1 MSRQFLIIPGCPVK
15 KRALHSTMIV
25 EEESRRFSSSRQKA
39 IPMEL
44 FKVAPITNNLSLD
57 AFSALARR
65 YTQPLHVFLCG
76 LVHDPELARD
86 LLQDTFIAAWS
97 AAQQGTPPLVADGDE
112 AGMRRWLYRVAYR
125 RAVDILRRRRL
136 IRWESLH
143 DLLDRDEL
151 PEDAISQAFE
161 ELFAEHEAMRHALAA
176 LTPEDTACLLL
187 MVVQGFTAQEAAAI
201 TGASA
206 GAMGKRIGRAKR
218 RLLSA
223 YLAQNAS
230 TAEGRS

>member
-1 MSRQFLIIPGCPVK
+1 MTCQKAAVSFDG
-15 KRALHSTMIV
+15 SV
-25 EEESRRFSSSRQKA
+25 EREGRRFSSSRQKVVSV
-39 IPMEL
+39 EL
-44 FKVAPITNNLSLD
+44 VSNLSLD
-57 AFSALARR
+57 AFTALARR

-97 AAQQGTPPLVADGDE
+97 AALQATPPLLANGDE
-112 AGMRRWLYRVAYR
+112 AEMRRWLYRVAYR
-125 RAVDILRRRRL
+125 RAVDSLRRGRL

-143 DLLDRDEL
+143 ELLDFERL
-151 PEDAISQAFE
+151 PMDRASSSFE
-161 ELFAEHEAMRHALAA
+161 ELVAESEAMQRALAT
-176 LTPEDTACLLL
+176 LTPEDSACLLL

-201 TGASA
+201 IGSSA
-206 GAMGKRIGRAKR
+206 TAMGKRIGRANR

-230 TAEGRS
+230 NPGGRS

>member
-1 MSRQFLIIPGCPVK
+1 
-15 KRALHSTMIV
+15 
-25 EEESRRFSSSRQKA
+25 
-39 IPMEL
+39 ME
-44 FKVAPITNNLSLD
+44 FVSGLSLD
-57 AFSALARR
+57 AFTALARR

-97 AAQQGTPPLVADGDE
+97 AARQGTPPLVANGDE

-125 RAVDILRRRRL
+125 RAVDTLRRRRL

-151 PEDAISQAFE
+151 PAVAYSFE
-161 ELFAEHEAMRHALAA
+161 ELIVESEAMQRALAT
-176 LTPEDTACLLL
+176 LNPEDTACLLL

-201 TGASA
+201 IGSSA
-206 GAMGKRIGRAKR
+206 MAMGKRIGRAKR

-230 TAEGRS
+230 AAEGRP

>member
-1 MSRQFLIIPGCPVK
+1 MVGDSPVQK
-15 KRALHSTMIV
+15 WPAHSTWIMGRGKQALLVITA
-25 EEESRRFSSSRQKA
+25 ESCSF
-39 IPMEL
+39 MEL
-44 FKVAPITNNLSLD
+44 FKTAAITNSLSLD
-57 AFSALARR
+57 AFTAIAHR
-65 YTQPLHVFLCG
+65 YTQPLHMFLCG

-125 RAVDILRRRRL
+125 RAVDVLRRRRL

-143 DLLDRDEL
+143 ALLDRDDL
-151 PEDAISQAFE
+151 PEDITSYSFE
-161 ELFAEHEAMRHALAA
+161 ELVAENETMQRALAT
-176 LTPEDTACLLL
+176 LSPEDIACLLL

-201 TGASA
+201 IGSSA
-206 GAMGKRIGRAKR
+206 VAMGKRIGRAKR

-223 YLAQNAS
+223 YLAQDAS
-230 TAEGRS
+230 APGGHS

>member
-1 MSRQFLIIPGCPVK
+1 
-15 KRALHSTMIV
+15 
-25 EEESRRFSSSRQKA
+25 
-39 IPMEL
+39 MEL
-44 FKVAPITNNLSLD
+44 VSNLSLD
-57 AFSALARR
+57 AFTALARR

-97 AAQQGTPPLVADGDE
+97 AALQGTPPLLANGNE
-112 AGMRRWLYRVAYR
+112 AEMRRWLYRVAYR
-125 RAVDILRRRRL
+125 RAVDSLRRGRL

-143 DLLDRDEL
+143 ELLDFERL
-151 PEDAISQAFE
+151 PMDRTSSSFE
-161 ELFAEHEAMRHALAA
+161 ELVAESEAMQRALAI
-176 LTPEDTACLLL
+176 LTPEDSACLLL

-201 TGASA
+201 IGSSA
-206 GAMGKRIGRAKR
+206 TAMGKRIGRAKR

-230 TAEGRS
+230 NPGGRS